1 MPEDSTPIANDIKV
15 ALVEDADDFLGM
27 SNCAAKAFGD
37 QTHDAIWIGLNPGWD
52 TAEGR
57 AAAAARMAKRWQS
70 VTKDKDGRP
79 NTIFL
84 KATVPDP
91 KQPGKRLIAGMASW
105 SQHSFVLGCGT
116 EPSNKLEISKDVPAM
131 DFKSEDDELFATQLW
146 AGLMSKRVEVI
157 KEKADTE
164 SPVAFTLDVC
174 AVDPDFQRRGI
185 AAKLVQYGLDEAE
198 RRGGLEAMTEASVM
212 GRHVYKKL
220 GFQPVAEI
228 DYGVD
233 EKLIKGRNLPSNLF
247 MRTRP

>member
-1 MPEDSTPIANDIKV
+1 M
-15 ALVEDADDFLGM
+15 
-27 SNCAAKAFGD
+27 
-37 QTHDAIWIGLNPGWD
+37 
-52 TAEGR
+52 
-57 AAAAARMAKRWQS
+57 ARGWQS

-84 KATVPDP
+84 KATVPDRNL
-91 KQPGKRLIAGMASW
+91 PGKRVIAGLATW
-105 SQHSFVLGCGT
+105 SQLSYVPGYGN

-131 DFKSEDDELFATQLW
+131 KFESEDEELFAVQLW

-157 KEKADTE
+157 KEKAATD
-164 SPVAFTLDVC
+164 SPVAFTLDLC
-174 AVDPDFQRRGI
+174 AVDPDFQKRGI

-233 EKLIKGRNLPSNLF
+233 EKLIKGRHLPSNLF